1 MTFSLF
7 FLSPISFQIAY
18 RKVPCETAYLKIPG
32 WKRSRFVPLNS
43 WQDIS
48 QQQTPPPT
56 PFVWLLPGLGEKK
69 LQLEKHRRFTNNRN
83 PVLPLSVPLNLKIAP
98 HFFFPPVTSPPTQ
111 ISSLIRRTFWGH
123 SYTQQNYLPR
133 MSPLPC
139 QSSASETYWLTTQTY
154 SPMVPSQTY
163 CHSLTS
169 LFLKARTNLINRI
182 EEDHFG
188 CMLEHF

>member
-1 MTFSLF
+1 MAFSF
-7 FLSPISFQIAY
+7 FFPPSLSFQIAD

-32 WKRSRFVPLNS
+32 WKSTRFVPLNS
-43 WQDIS
+43 WRHSAAAD
-48 QQQTPPPT
+48 PPPS
-56 PFVWLLPGLGEKK
+56 PFGLLLPGLGEKK
-69 LQLEKHRRFTNNRN
+69 LQLEKHRRFTINRN
-83 PVLPLSVPLNLKIAP
+83 LVLPLSVPLNLKIAP
-98 HFFFPPVTSPPTQ
+98 HFFPPVTSPPTQ

-139 QSSASETYWLTTQTY
+139 QSSASETYWLTTQTCN
-154 SPMVPSQTY
+154 PMVPSQTY

-169 LFLKARTNLINRI
+169 VFLKARTNFINRT
-182 EEDHFG
+182 EEDPSG